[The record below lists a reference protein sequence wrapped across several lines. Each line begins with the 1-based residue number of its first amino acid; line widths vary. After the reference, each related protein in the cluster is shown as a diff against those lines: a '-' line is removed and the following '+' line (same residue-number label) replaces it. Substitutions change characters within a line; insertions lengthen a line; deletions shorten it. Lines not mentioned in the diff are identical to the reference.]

1 MHFVASDG
9 MPEPYFGGMEH
20 QTVCL
25 GTIELIAHNRT
36 TQTVGMGAMDT
47 QLVRATRLRIEGD
60 ELRVEKLEIGYC
72 PLTML
77 HIHHL
82 SRAIHRVWAQ
92 GQ

>member
-9 MPEPYFGGMEH
+9 MPEPYFGGVEH

-36 TQTVGMGAMDT
+36 TQAVGMGAMDT

-60 ELRVEKLEIGYC
+60 ELRVEKLVIGYC

-77 HIHHL
+77 HIYYL
-82 SRAIHRVWAQ
+82 PRTIHRVWAQ

>member
-9 MPEPYFGGMEH
+9 MAEPYFGGMEH

-60 ELRVEKLEIGYC
+60 ELRVEKLVIGYC

>member
-9 MPEPYFGGMEH
+9 MPEPYFGGVEH

-72 PLTML
+72 PLAML
-77 HIHHL
+77 HIYYL
-82 SRAIHRVWAQ
+82 PRAIHGIRAQ